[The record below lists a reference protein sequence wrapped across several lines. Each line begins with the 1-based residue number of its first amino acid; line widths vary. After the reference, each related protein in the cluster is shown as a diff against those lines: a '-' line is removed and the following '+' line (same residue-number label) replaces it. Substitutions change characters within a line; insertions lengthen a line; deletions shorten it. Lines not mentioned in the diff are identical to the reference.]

1 MIKHIRNLIKS
12 RKDDSLKRELSH
24 VKENVVRSFSNI
36 KKDMEDQKKWIDH
49 LHSNHKQ
56 IDSLY
61 SLLHDKHNHHQKIHV
76 RDIDNINRWIAH
88 LNETSKKQ
96 EGALKELE
104 TNISL
109 AFDKYNKYLIDI
121 YRVVVDMKSKT
132 PIQNLDAH
140 GRAHSRLQTRLD
152 AQDELGRGESYDGVI
167 TKTGSELNS
176 IPVAVSD
183 RKGAALK
190 ETKDV
195 KAPLEHYSNVLTR
208 SEKNILAE
216 LCNTSHK
223 LSYKDLAVMTGVSS
237 NTVKNHICHIK
248 NKGFP
253 IKETNDRSGVKR
265 YFVQDNIK
273 KVLLSKTM

>member
-1 MIKHIRNLIKS
+1 MIRHIRNLIRS

-24 VKENVVRSFSNI
+24 VKENVIHSFSNI
-36 KKDMEDQKKWIDH
+36 KKDIQEQKKWIDH

-61 SLLHDKHNHHQKIHV
+61 SLLHDKHNHHQKIHA
-76 RDIDNINRWIAH
+76 RDVDNINRWISH
-88 LNETSKKQ
+88 LSETSKKQ
-96 EGALKELE
+96 DAALKDLE
-104 TNISL
+104 ANISL

-121 YRVVVDMKSKT
+121 YRVVVDMKSGNNT
-132 PIQNLDAH
+132 QNLDDH
-140 GRAHSRLQTRLD
+140 GRVYGRLQTRLD
-152 AQDELGRGESYDGVI
+152 DQNRLESKENYDSVI
-167 TKTGSELNS
+167 TPASADK
-176 IPVAVSD
+176 VS
-183 RKGAALK
+183 KA
-190 ETKDV
+190 TKKKDTNDE

-253 IKETNDRSGVKR
+253 IQETNDRSGVKR
-265 YFVQDNIK
+265 YFVQNNIK
-273 KVLLSKTM
+273 KVLLSKTI